1 MLIAVSYASLLG
13 GYSDR
18 PELLEDENIQS
29 LTNYVVEYLATTQDL
44 ILNNYRITRVQT
56 QIVAGINYKIDF
68 TAESIQGGNEKIL
81 TCQAIIYVR
90 FDSTKKI
97 TKAQCDTA

>member
-29 LTNYVVEYLATTQDL
+29 LTNYAVEYLATTRS
-44 ILNNYRITRVQT
+44 Y
-56 QIVAGINYKIDF
+56 
-68 TAESIQGGNEKIL
+68 S
-81 TCQAIIYVR
+81 
-90 FDSTKKI
+90 
-97 TKAQCDTA
+97 